1 MPDDELDQLRSV
13 LAQAYEKRQPFIFR
27 LIQAVKNRLGA
38 GTPKRAIVEPIK
50 IVKEKDAA

>member
-1 MPDDELDQLRSV
+1 MPDDELDQLRAV
-13 LAQAYEKRQPFIFR
+13 LAQAYDKRQPFIFR